1 MEGGG
6 DSGGEE
12 VASEKDGER
21 EPSEV
26 SEAARVLQRDIL
38 GGVMWV

>member
-6 DSGGEE
+6 ISGGEE
-12 VASEKDGER
+12 EESAKGGER

-26 SEAARVLQRDIL
+26 SEAARGL
-38 GGVMWV
+38 GYRGASLVG